1 MQEKIIHIKQNNIA
15 LLKQFISNM
24 GSSSN
29 TFRYF
34 ENRKISCIK
43 KHLLTV
49 LILKDEEPV
58 AYGHLDVE
66 QSNIWLGVCVIEA
79 QKGFGYG
86 KKIMTYLTK
95 YAKDNKLK
103 EIILSVDK
111 NNIGAIRM
119 YEKFGFLTI
128 SEKKN
133 IKFMNLQ
140 IGEKN
145 G

>member
-1 MQEKIIHIKQNNIA
+1 MQGFKLSKKMQEKIIHIKQNNIA

-24 GSSSN
+24 DSSSN

-66 QSNIWLGVCVIEA
+66 
-79 QKGFGYG
+79 
-86 KKIMTYLTK
+86 
-95 YAKDNKLK
+95 
-103 EIILSVDK
+103 
-111 NNIGAIRM
+111 
-119 YEKFGFLTI
+119 
-128 SEKKN
+128 
-133 IKFMNLQ
+133 
-140 IGEKN
+140 
-145 G
+145 